1 MTKLGEISKDIS
13 AVLLGFLLL
22 CAATN
27 NQALAEES
35 ENVNFSGVYEGKQ
48 AIPNTMAILCQMD
61 GKTMV
66 EEQLTKEE
74 DKDKKEENKP
84 STLKKCLDKII
95 SKINVEDSAARA
107 DAIREFDNVLQEQ
120 RLYMMVE
127 GVGKLAVVS
136 QYAKRNDETLNSSGE
151 AKTVVEDTA
160 ALANVDA
167 NLTDVINTL
176 GTLYATEAKYV
187 ALDGLKLVDPAVLAE
202 EKEKEE
208 KKAHNDGK
216 SEVTETVVTA
226 HVTAKEG
233 EDGDQGS
240 GSGGS
245 DDGGVSGG
253 GNEGYVNDTSLDGV
267 GEDGEQESD
276 KFEGEEIIGEY
287 DPTTG
292 RCKTEGSDWGAC
304 GIGRYSKPDGK
315 TMWCGED
322 GCVPYEADGAEQG
335 NPTTPEYDETKK
347 KLDEATS
354 YMFECA
360 REKSRAKSE
369 YEALANE
376 YKGEDGVIHFENMDE
391 ATMTAYVEALNRYKD
406 ATQKQIDASQKVVDL
421 SVEAQQLLGKQQQ

>member
-107 DAIREFDNVLQEQ
+107 DAIKEFDNVLQEQ

-208 KKAHNDGK
+208 RKAHNDGK
-216 SEVTETVVTA
+216 SDVTETVVTA

-245 DDGGVSGG
+245 GDGGVSGG

-322 GCVPYEADGAEQG
+322 GCVPYEADGVEKADPRAAYEKIEQQLHEAEAHAQ
-335 NPTTPEYDETKK
+335 
-347 KLDEATS
+347 
-354 YMFECA
+354 EC
-360 REKSRAKSE
+360 REK
-369 YEALANE
+369 ANE
-376 YKGEDGVIHFENMDE
+376 YKAEYDRISAQFEQEYASGSISQETSNALVDINNKYKAALKE
-391 ATMTAYVEALNRYKD
+391 AQEA
-406 ATQKQIDASQKVVDL
+406 AQKVIDIAE
-421 SVEAQQLLGKQQQ
+421 EAKRQLTGQ

>member
-22 CAATN
+22 GAATN

-233 EDGDQGS
+233 EDGDQDVADSSSAYDGENET
-240 GSGGS
+240 S
-245 DDGGVSGG
+245 D
-253 GNEGYVNDTSLDGV
+253 YV
-267 GEDGEQESD
+267 EDSNAQSNYDNAEEGEQETENY
-276 KFEGEEIIGEY
+276 EGEEIIGEY

-315 TMWCGED
+315 TMWCDEN
-322 GCVPYEADGAEQG
+322 GCVPYEADGVEKADPQAQSEPSAMEAYAESVRNMSRQQVDEEMRRLKDLMS
-335 NPTTPEYDETKK
+335 EYDEYKAAIRDGEEWELDDETK
-347 KLDEATS
+347 AS
-354 YMFECA
+354 YESAAEMYNILLKE
-360 REKSRAKSE
+360 
-369 YEALANE
+369 
-376 YKGEDGVIHFENMDE
+376 
-391 ATMTAYVEALNRYKD
+391 TTNRF
-406 ATQKQIDASQKVVDL
+406 
-421 SVEAQQLLGKQQQ
+421 

>member
-22 CAATN
+22 GAATN

-335 NPTTPEYDETKK
+335 TQVTRAQEEMERNLGEAQDDLDAASDEFNKCKTEYD
-347 KLDEATS
+347 AFMNQYWS
-354 YMFECA
+354 
-360 REKSRAKSE
+360 
-369 YEALANE
+369 
-376 YKGEDGVIHFENMDE
+376 DGVMHFENMDE
-391 ATMTAYVEALNRYKD
+391 ATLAAYQSALQNYKD
-406 ATQKQIDASQKVVDL
+406 ATQKLKDAAQRLGDL
-421 SVEAQQLLGKQQQ
+421 SEEAKRLSAGQQ